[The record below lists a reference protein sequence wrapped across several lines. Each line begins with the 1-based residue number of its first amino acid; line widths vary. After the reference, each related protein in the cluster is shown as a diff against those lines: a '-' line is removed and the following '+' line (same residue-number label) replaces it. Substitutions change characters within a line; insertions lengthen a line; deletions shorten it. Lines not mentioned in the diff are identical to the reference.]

1 MEKNKRIFFIGLC
14 AILMVVLLC
23 GPVISDESIVI
34 IGTVNE
40 YSQIVADNDQ
50 VYEIGDTEK
59 GEELAQ
65 LVDRRVIVTGT
76 VIEEEDTKVV
86 MVTSYEVTK
95 E

>member
-1 MEKNKRIFFIGLC
+1 MEKNKKVFFVGLC
-14 AILMVVLLC
+14 AILMIVLLC
-23 GPVISDESIVI
+23 GPAISDESIVI
-34 IGTVNE
+34 IGTINE

-65 LVDRRVIVTGT
+65 LVDRRVRVTGT
-76 VIEEEDTKVV
+76 VIEEEDTKVI

>member
-1 MEKNKRIFFIGLC
+1 M
-14 AILMVVLLC
+14 LMVVLLC

-50 VYEIGDTEK
+50 VYEIGDTEEGYK
-59 GEELAQ
+59 LAE

-86 MVTSYEVTK
+86 MVTSYEVTT

>member
-1 MEKNKRIFFIGLC
+1 
-14 AILMVVLLC
+14 
-23 GPVISDESIVI
+23 
-34 IGTVNE
+34 
-40 YSQIVADNDQ
+40 VADNDQ
-50 VYEIGDTEK
+50 VYEIGDTEE

-65 LVDRRVIVTGT
+65 LVDRRVIVVGT